1 MAHSMKFLH
10 AACVLKQ
17 EADSGWAK
25 DLKKHPADHVKSEEH
40 IASSAESKPAS
51 FGEIL
56 AGGASDENDAD
67 ALASRRSI
75 PLAAAT
81 SSASLTLGN
90 SSARRI
96 SHFSLGSQDFVSARD
111 RKVSLY
117 SAAITKVGGVAKQLH
132 WHSRLTTIRSAIN
145 LSVANT
151 LTLLSVEVLP
161 QSLRWL
167 RGLQQ
172 LLSFPGVGREIQ

>member
-1 MAHSMKFLH
+1 MKFLH

-40 IASSAESKPAS
+40 IASSAESTPAS

-96 SHFSLGSQDFVSARD
+96 SHFSLGSQDFVTRD

-151 LTLLSVEVLP
+151 LTLLSVEVCLP

-172 LLSFPGVGREIQ
+172 LLSFLGVGRETQ